1 MQTSSY
7 VDIHTHKPGNPPGAV
22 SIFNIM
28 IGRETA
34 GLLPD
39 DRVCSAGIHPWYI
52 DEGLV
57 EKHLNEVEELNAG
70 NRIIAI
76 GETGL
81 DRLTGTPMELQKMIF
96 SRHLAIAA
104 QSRKPVIVHCV
115 KAYNVLKTAY
125 NAEKSGIPLI
135 IHGFNSSNAIA
146 EEMIKSDFF
155 LSFGEA
161 LFKPNSNASTVITNI
176 PEDRLFLETD
186 DSERSIFDVYRKAAE
201 LRQTSID
208 YMRDIITRNF
218 RDCFGE
224 QL

>member
-57 EKHLNEVEELNAG
+57 EKHLNEVEELSAG

-81 DRLTGTPMELQKMIF
+81 DRLTDAPMGFQKMIF

-104 QSRKPVIVHCV
+104 QSQKPVIVHCV
-115 KAYNVLKTAY
+115 KAHNELKAAY
-125 NAEKSGIPLI
+125 NADKSGIPLI

-146 EEMIKSDFF
+146 EQMLKIGFF

-176 PEDRLFLETD
+176 PKDRLFLETD
-186 DSERSIFDVYRKAAE
+186 DSERSIFDMYRKAAE
-201 LRQTSID
+201 LRQSSIEHL
-208 YMRDIITRNF
+208 RGVIAQNF
-218 RDCFGE
+218 NNCFGE
-224 QL
+224 LL